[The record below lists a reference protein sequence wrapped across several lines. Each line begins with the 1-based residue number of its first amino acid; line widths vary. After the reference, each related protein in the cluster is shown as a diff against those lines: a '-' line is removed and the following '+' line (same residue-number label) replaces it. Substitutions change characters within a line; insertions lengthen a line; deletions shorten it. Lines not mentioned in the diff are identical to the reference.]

1 MIEFSRILNVA
12 SALLF
17 IVGIVGVLYALQD
30 LFWAPTINE
39 GLLGVTASEIRDFN
53 LNVMDQLTLSNKFKD
68 LYMLSMALIFCIIS
82 LVPYRKGEKWAWYTA
97 LVTGGLVLFGQFVI
111 LYAGGNILAPYLIPL
126 AIILIILWI
135 VGLVLPVKEI
145 LSSTKTLNSQQNQQ

>member
-1 MIEFSRILNVA
+1 VIEFSRVLNIA

-30 LFWAPTINE
+30 LFLAATVDE
-39 GLLGVTASEIRDFN
+39 GLLGVTASQIRDFN
-53 LNVMDQLTLSNKFKD
+53 PNVMDQITLQNQFTG
-68 LYMLSMALIFCIIS
+68 LYMLSMALIFCVIS

-97 LVTGGLVLFGQFVI
+97 LVIGGLTLFGQLII
-111 LYAGGNILAPYLIPL
+111 LYIGGSILASYLVPL
-126 AIILIILWI
+126 AIILIVLWI

-145 LSSTKTLNSQQNQQ
+145 FS